1 MTLEKFD
8 NSEYIQVSE
17 LLNVSS
23 KTFFD
28 EIVRSILEDIQRQ
41 TNRKMHA
48 SQLKSGLTYK
58 KKISGRSSKNAE
70 VIIKILECV
79 PSKIYSASFTSEID
93 ITTVTY
99 EIEEKE
105 ENKIC
110 VTYTE
115 TFKLLSGKKLRSQ
128 SKLHKMYLH
137 KKSEKK
143 SRKLLKHIEEY
154 ILMNQD
160 KE

>member
-1 MTLEKFD
+1 MELEKYD
-8 NSEYIQVSE
+8 TDEYIQVSE

-23 KTFFD
+23 KAFFD
-28 EIVRSILEDIQRQ
+28 EIIRSILGDIQRH

-48 SQLKSGLTYK
+48 SQLKARLTYK
-58 KKISGRSSKNAE
+58 KKIPGRSSKNEE
-70 VIIKILECV
+70 VVIKILECV
-79 PSKIYSASFTSEID
+79 PLKIYSASFTSEMD
-93 ITTVTY
+93 ITTIAY

-115 TFKLLSGKKLRSQ
+115 AFKLLSGKKLRSQ
-128 SKLHKMYLH
+128 SKLHKMYLC

-143 SRKLLKHIEEY
+143 SRKLLKDIEEY
-154 ILMNQD
+154 ILMNKD

>member
-28 EIVRSILEDIQRQ
+28 EIVRSILGDIQRQ

-79 PSKIYSASFTSEID
+79 PSKIYSAS
-93 ITTVTY
+93 VLY
-99 EIEEKE
+99 
-105 ENKIC
+105 C
-110 VTYTE
+110 
-115 TFKLLSGKKLRSQ
+115 
-128 SKLHKMYLH
+128 
-137 KKSEKK
+137 
-143 SRKLLKHIEEY
+143 
-154 ILMNQD
+154 
-160 KE
+160 